1 MWDDWIKDFINYMRI
16 ERSMSPNTV
25 DSYRRDLN
33 KLKRWSEG
41 EALKA
46 DKISYTD
53 LRRFMT
59 DQGQLISERSQARML
74 SALRSYFL
82 FLMEENYR
90 NDHPAEQLQTPRLG
104 TYLPETLSVED
115 IDAMAATV
123 DLSKPEG
130 HRNLAMLE
138 TLYGC
143 GLRVSELTRLRIS
156 DLYFDDDFIRV
167 RGKGNK
173 ERLIPIHRKAQKLIE
188 LYKKEVRV
196 HQDVKKGSEDTLFLN
211 RRGSGIS
218 RVSVFTIIKK
228 MAEQAGIRKS
238 ISPHTLRHSFAT
250 HLVQGGADL
259 RVVQE
264 LLGHESILT
273 TEIYTHLDRSDL
285 KKALEMF
292 HPRVNED

>member
-1 MWDDWIKDFINYMRI
+1 
-16 ERSMSPNTV
+16 MSPNTV

-33 KLKRWSEG
+33 KLKRWSED

-115 IDAMAATV
+115 IDAMAVTV

>member
-1 MWDDWIKDFINYMRI
+1 MWEAWVKDFINYMRI

-33 KLKRWSEG
+33 KLKRWSED

-115 IDAMAATV
+115 IDAMAVTV